1 MSDQHPNDYRLVA
14 RRLEPTEAHLLRGCL
29 RAAGI
34 AAVVADDQH
43 GQVNF
48 LLAPALGGTRV
59 LVPEADLEAAR
70 AVLAAYERGD
80 FMLPDAIDVGPAPV
94 D

>member
-1 MSDQHPNDYRLVA
+1 MSNDQSNEYCLVA
-14 RRLEPTEAHLLRGCL
+14 RRLVPTEAHLLCGCL

-43 GQVNF
+43 VQVNF

-80 FMLPDAIDVGPAPV
+80 FTLPDSTDVGPAPV

>member
-1 MSDQHPNDYRLVA
+1 MTIDYQLVA
-14 RRLEPTEAHLLRGCL
+14 RRLVPTEAHLLCGCL

-59 LVPEADLEAAR
+59 LVPAADLAAAR
-70 AVLAAYERGD
+70 EVLAAFERGE
-80 FMLPDAIDVGPAPV
+80 FALPESTDVGPPAE
-94 D
+94 